1 MSALSKEKR
10 TQEKDFIAQKNKE
23 LGKIEAQQEILG
35 ALQNGTAPLPWYLP
49 DEETMEEMLHD
60 GICKV
65 CGRPVEEALRR
76 ISSCRTS

>member
-49 DEETMEEMLHD
+49 DEETMEEMLKD

-65 CGRPVEEALRR
+65 CGGPVEKGSEG
-76 ISSCRTS
+76 